1 MDALITNHMERK
13 SGTKKNATTIPN
25 NTECD
30 SASAVIANFRRIRT
44 GPRIAHPMAV
54 TISVNNTSDMISY
67 PFYVFFVQSNHTYQ
81 IS

>member
-1 MDALITNHMERK
+1 MTSHMERK
-13 SGTKKNATTIPN
+13 SGTKKNATTIPS

-54 TISVNNTSDMISY
+54 TISVNNTSDMISH
-67 PFYVFFVQSNHTYQ
+67 PFQVFFVQLNHTCQ